1 MSLVKPNSM
10 WLFSQSQE
18 TLTKKK
24 KKPKHNRSNLLPN
37 SRAVKT
43 TARLQEV
50 LVSLSISYLK
60 NLAPDILAS
69 HSA

>member
-24 KKPKHNRSNLLPN
+24 KTKHNRSNLLPN

>member
-1 MSLVKPNSM
+1 MSLVKPNSL

-24 KKPKHNRSNLLPN
+24 KRKHNRSKLLPN

>member
-1 MSLVKPNSM
+1 MSLVKPKSM

-24 KKPKHNRSNLLPN
+24 PIHNRSNLLPN

-50 LVSLSISYLK
+50 LVSLSIS
-60 NLAPDILAS
+60 
-69 HSA
+69 